1 MHLLNEA
8 IRFAIAY
15 HYDREDLF
23 LPPAEAQIRKLIFF
37 TLYQWS
43 TYSSLLSGNPLAIRT
58 DESHVSMP
66 SQSNGA
72 FAIPWNEEGGPD
84 EEKALEAFNT
94 STSLCLAVEGMTVLS
109 SRTHIDVRS

>member
-1 MHLLNEA
+1 MHLVNEA

-15 HYDREDLF
+15 HYDREDPSVSPL
-23 LPPAEAQIRKLIFF
+23 EGRTRKLIFF

-66 SQSNGA
+66 STSEGA
-72 FAIPWNEEGGPD
+72 FAMPWIEGCDLNEET
-84 EEKALEAFNT
+84 ALEAFNT
-94 STSLCLAVEGMTVLS
+94 STTLCLAVEGL
-109 SRTHIDVRS
+109 